1 MRQLLAQERPL
12 VSHLFAA
19 AGLPFDPE
27 ALMVT
32 PMSDGGMGSLALGAG
47 YESRKMGRQVAECH
61 FVDKDEV
68 LVSATLNVDSQGEPY
83 EVDMWKVNFEPTV
96 EWPASAA
103 IRSGPPNKS
112 YMDSPSS
119 ARS

>member
-32 PMSDGGMGSLALGAG
+32 PMSDGGMGSLALGTG
-47 YESRKMGRQVAECH
+47 YEARKMGRQVAECH

-68 LVSATLNVDSQGEPY
+68 LVSATLNVDTQGDPY
-83 EVDMWKVNFEPTV
+83 EVDMWKGSC
-96 EWPASAA
+96 PASWCTSRESWFGWTRAQLTTA
-103 IRSGPPNKS
+103 DNR
-112 YMDSPSS
+112 
-119 ARS
+119 AV

>member
-1 MRQLLAQERPL
+1 MRQLLVQERPL

-27 ALMVT
+27 SLVVT
-32 PMSDGGMGSLALGAG
+32 PMSDGGMGSLALGNS

-68 LVSATLNVDSQGEPY
+68 LVSATLNVDTQGEPY
-83 EVDMWKVNFEPTV
+83 ELDMWKVNFEPTV

-103 IRSGPPNKS
+103 IRSGPPNNS
-112 YMDSPSS
+112 LE
-119 ARS
+119 RTRVG